1 MRSLPRS
8 SLPSRRRCLAEPVI
22 EGERTE
28 VGVELWCGMVCA
40 IGPTLVV
47 ERTESGEWIVTV
59 NTDGPP
65 TGP

>member
-1 MRSLPRS
+1 MPDRQAVVM
-8 SLPSRRRCLAEPVI
+8 LAEPVI

-40 IGPTLVV
+40 IGPTRVV